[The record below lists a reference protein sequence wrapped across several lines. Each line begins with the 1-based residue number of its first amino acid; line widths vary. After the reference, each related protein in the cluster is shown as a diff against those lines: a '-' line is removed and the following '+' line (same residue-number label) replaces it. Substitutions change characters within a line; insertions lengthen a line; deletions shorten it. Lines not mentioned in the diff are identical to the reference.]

1 MSQPIELY
9 YFPTP
14 NGWKISILLEELE
27 LPYVVKR
34 VDITQGEQFDPA
46 FLQISPNNRIPA
58 VVDPDGPGGAPISIF
73 ESGAIL
79 QYFGRKTGRFYPQ
92 DERQRVEVDQWLMW
106 QMGGFGPMLGQNHH
120 FNKYAPEKVPYAMQ
134 RYTEETRRLYGV
146 LDRRLAGRDYVAG
159 DYSIADMALVGWASL
174 WEGQKMDINDF
185 PQVKAWLERVLAR
198 PAVQRGMALELE
210 QRG

>member
-1 MSQPIELY
+1 VSQPIELY

-14 NGWKISILLEELE
+14 NGWKISILLEELG

-34 VDITQGEQFDPA
+34 VDITKGEQFDAA
-46 FLQISPNNRIPA
+46 FLKISPNNRIPA

-79 QYFGRKTGRFYPQ
+79 QYFGRKTGLFYPA

-106 QMGGFGPMLGQNHH
+106 QVGGFGPMLGQNHH
-120 FNKYAPEKVPYAMQ
+120 FNKYAPENVPYAIQ
-134 RYTEETRRLYGV
+134 RYTEETSRLYGV
-146 LDRRLAGRDYVAG
+146 LDRRLVGREYVAG
-159 DYSIADMALVGWASL
+159 DYSIADMALIGWASL

-198 PAVQRGMALELE
+198 PAVQRGLAVDKDV
-210 QRG
+210 RG

>member
-14 NGWKISILLEELE
+14 NGWKISILLEELG

-92 DERQRVEVDQWLMW
+92 DERQRVEVDQWLTW

>member
-1 MSQPIELY
+1 MNQLIELY

-14 NGWKISILLEELE
+14 NGWKISILLEELG

-46 FLQISPNNRIPA
+46 FLAISPNNRIPA

-120 FNKYAPEKVPYAMQ
+120 FNKYAPEQVPYAIQ

-174 WEGQKMDINDF
+174 WEGQKMNINDF
-185 PQVKAWLERVLAR
+185 PQVKAWLARVLAR
-198 PAVQRGMALELE
+198 PAVQRGMALDLE

>member
-14 NGWKISILLEELE
+14 NGWKISILLEELG
-27 LPYVVKR
+27 LPYVVNR
-34 VDITQGEQFDPA
+34 VDITKGEQFDSE
-46 FLQISPNNRIPA
+46 FLKISPNNRIPA
-58 VVDPDGPGGAPISIF
+58 VVDPDGPGGEAISIF

-79 QYFGRKTGRFYPQ
+79 QYFGRKTGLFYPA

-106 QMGGFGPMLGQNHH
+106 QVGGFGPMLGQNHH
-120 FNKYAPEKVPYAMQ
+120 FNKYAPENLPYAIQ
-134 RYTEETRRLYGV
+134 RYTEETSRLYGV
-146 LDRRLAGRDYVAG
+146 LDRRLVGREYVAG
-159 DYSIADMALVGWASL
+159 DYSIADIALIGWASL

-198 PAVQRGMALELE
+198 PAVQRGLAVDKDV
-210 QRG
+210 RG

>member
-14 NGWKISILLEELE
+14 NGWKISILLEELG